1 MGNNS
6 QQRIKTD
13 WEKINIYLQE
23 TIAPQAQELD
33 RNSRALR
40 TALQTM
46 GDRSL
51 LALKVPQSLG
61 GTGWHETDYRRFQ
74 IAIAR
79 TSGAL
84 AFLQTQHQSAV
95 SRLAKSDNQFLQQE
109 YLAQAATGKKLIGV
123 GFSHLRRRG
132 KPVVTAEEVAGGYLL
147 SGQVPWITGWNFFD
161 RFIIGAMLPDGRELY
176 GILPLEN
183 STQRSGGSLTFSTPM
198 KLIAMEAT
206 NTVSARIKRW
216 FLESL
221 KVVSVKPPG
230 AIHRSSKANIL
241 HHGFFALGCAYAGL
255 DLLQAVGEQ
264 KQLGFIEQSRQDLQ
278 AQVIQCD
285 RAMLSSLSADSTT
298 YQQQLQLRTKAI
310 NLAQRCSQAAII
322 VSSGAA
328 NYLNSAAG
336 RIYREA
342 LVFSVSGQTTDVME
356 ASLKAISGKQ

>member
-1 MGNNS
+1 M
-6 QQRIKTD
+6 
-13 WEKINIYLQE
+13 
-23 TIAPQAQELD
+23 
-33 RNSRALR
+33 
-40 TALQTM
+40 
-46 GDRSL
+46 
-51 LALKVPQSLG
+51 
-61 GTGWHETDYRRFQ
+61 
-74 IAIAR
+74 
-79 TSGAL
+79 
-84 AFLQTQHQSAV
+84 
-95 SRLAKSDNQFLQQE
+95 
-109 YLAQAATGKKLIGV
+109 
-123 GFSHLRRRG
+123 
-132 KPVVTAEEVAGGYLL
+132 
-147 SGQVPWITGWNFFD
+147 
-161 RFIIGAMLPDGRELY
+161 
-176 GILPLEN
+176 EN
-183 STQRSGGSLTFSTPM
+183 STQKLGGLLTFSTPM
-198 KLIAMEAT
+198 DLIAMGAT
-206 NTVSARIKRW
+206 NTVSARIARW
-216 FLESL
+216 FLEHL
-221 KVVSVKPPG
+221 QVVSIQPPG
-230 AIHRSSKANIL
+230 AIYHSSKANIL